1 MTQEIYDHYL
11 SQAIVAYAEDKVQ
24 SKTWTQEEA
33 LSLSTL

>member
-24 SKTWTQEEA
+24 AKTWTQEEA